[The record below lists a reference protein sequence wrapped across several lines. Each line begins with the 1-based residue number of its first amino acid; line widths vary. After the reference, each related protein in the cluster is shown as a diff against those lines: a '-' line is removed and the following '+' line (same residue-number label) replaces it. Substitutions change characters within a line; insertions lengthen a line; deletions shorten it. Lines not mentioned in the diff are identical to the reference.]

1 MKSRSRSPLLVLLAV
16 CVVLALLAWLVSVFL
31 NKSGD
36 ASAQMTQEVTP
47 ELISKGAYLA
57 RAGDCVACH
66 TAHDGKTFAG
76 GRGIES
82 PIGTIYAT
90 NITPDKDT
98 GIGSW
103 TYGDFERAVR
113 RGVGHDGSALY
124 PAMPF
129 PSYAK
134 VSDED
139 TQALYAYFMKGVE
152 PVKQA
157 NQANDIPWPLSIR
170 WPLAYWRTFFSPT
183 PESTVTPVA
192 GTDPQLVRG
201 AYLVQGLG
209 HCGSCHTPRA
219 LTMQEKGLDEKSS
232 DYLTGALL
240 NDWAVP
246 SIRGVAHWSQDEIVD
261 YLGSGRNAKAS
272 VAGEMTD
279 VVANSTSHMT
289 DEDLHAMA
297 AYLKSL
303 SGEAGKNGET
313 VYQHNA
319 ERSAATASKLTA
331 AKDLTLGERLY
342 LDNCGACH
350 FVKGEG
356 ASRIFP
362 RLDGASIINAENPT
376 ALVHVILAGA
386 KTPSTARGPSILP
399 MPGFAERMND
409 AEVAELATFLRQ
421 GWSNQAPAVSAKLV
435 QEVRTALAEGHPK
448 QQKKLEASN
457 EK

>member
-1 MKSRSRSPLLVLLAV
+1 MKSKSRSPLLVLLAV

-113 RGVGHDGSALY
+113 RGVNHDGSALY

-157 NQANDIPWPLSIR
+157 NQANDISWPLSIR
-170 WPLAYWRTFFSPT
+170 WPLAYWRTFFSPA
-183 PESTVTPVA
+183 PESTAKPVA

-219 LTMQEKGLDEKSS
+219 LTMQEKGLDEKSA

-421 GWSNQAPAVSAKLV
+421 GWSNKAPAVSAKLV
-435 QEVRTALAEGHPK
+435 EEVRTALAEGHPK

>member
-1 MKSRSRSPLLVLLAV
+1 MKSKFRSPLLILAIV
-16 CVVLALLAWLVSVFL
+16 GAVIALLAWLFSSSL
-31 NKSGD
+31 NRTGD
-36 ASAQMTQEVTP
+36 ASAQMTQAVTP

-66 TAHDGKTFAG
+66 TSHDGKAFAG

-90 NITPDKDT
+90 NITPDKET

-129 PSYAK
+129 PSYAR

-139 TQALYAYFMKGVE
+139 TEALYAYFMKGVE

-157 NQANDIPWPLSIR
+157 NKANDIPWPLSIR
-170 WPLAYWRTFFSPT
+170 WPLAYWRTLFSPV
-183 PESTVTPVA
+183 PESAAVSLKASTTGNA
-192 GTDPQLVRG
+192 EQIARG

-219 LTMQEKGLDEKSS
+219 LTMQEKALDEKGTG
-232 DYLTGALL
+232 YLSGGLL
-240 NDWAVP
+240 NGWSVP
-246 SIRGVAHWSQDEIVD
+246 SIHGIEHWSQDDIVD
-261 YLGSGRNAKAS
+261 YLGSGRNSIAS

-289 DEDLHAMA
+289 NEDLHAMA

-303 SGEAGKNGET
+303 AADGK
-313 VYQHNA
+313 
-319 ERSAATASKLTA
+319 ATAQPKSQGSDATARKLTA

-350 FVKGEG
+350 FVKGDG
-356 ASRIFP
+356 APRIFP
-362 RLDGASIINAENPT
+362 RLDGATIINAENPT
-376 ALVHVILAGA
+376 ALLHVILAGA
-386 KTPSTARGPSILP
+386 QTPSTARSPSVLP
-399 MPGFAERMND
+399 MPGFAGRMD
-409 AEVAELATFLRQ
+409 DSEIAELASFLRK
-421 GWSNQAPAVSAKLV
+421 GWSNNAPAVSAAQV
-435 QEVRTALAEGHPK
+435 REVRSTLGESH
-448 QQKKLEASN
+448 
-457 EK
+457 

>member
-303 SGEAGKNGET
+303 SGPADKNGET

>member
-1 MKSRSRSPLLVLLAV
+1 MKSKSRSPLLVLLAL

-66 TAHDGKTFAG
+66 TAHNSKTFAG

-219 LTMQEKGLDEKSS
+219 LTMQEKGLDEKST

-303 SGEAGKNGET
+303 SGPADKNGET

-356 ASRIFP
+356 AARIFP

-376 ALVHVILAGA
+376 ALIHVILAGA
-386 KTPSTARGPSILP
+386 QTPSTARGPSILP
-399 MPGFAERMND
+399 MPGFAQRMND

-421 GWSNQAPAVSAKLV
+421 GWSNKAPAVSAKLV
-435 QEVRTALAEGHPK
+435 EEVRSALAEGHPK

>member
-1 MKSRSRSPLLVLLAV
+1 MKSKLRSRLVLLLVIAV
-16 CVVLALLAWLVSVFL
+16 VVALLAWLLSVFL
-31 NKSGD
+31 NRSGD
-36 ASAQMTQEVTP
+36 AAAQMTQEITP
-47 ELISKGAYLA
+47 ELINKGAYLA
-57 RAGDCVACH
+57 RGGDCVACH
-66 TAHDGKTFAG
+66 TSHDGKAFAG
-76 GRGIES
+76 GHGIAS

-98 GIGSW
+98 GIGGW
-103 TYGDFERAVR
+103 TYGEFERAVR

-129 PSYAK
+129 PSYAR
-134 VSDED
+134 VSEED

-157 NQANDIPWPLSIR
+157 NKANDIPWPLSIR
-170 WPLAYWRTFFSPT
+170 WPLAYWRTLFSPS
-183 PESTVTPVA
+183 PESTPVA
-192 GTDPQLVRG
+192 AAGVDPQIARG

-219 LTMQEKGLDEKSS
+219 LTMQEKGLDEKDA

-240 NDWAVP
+240 NGWAVP
-246 SIRGVAHWSQDEIVD
+246 AIRGVAHWSQDEVVD
-261 YLGSGRNAKAS
+261 YLGSGRNNKAS

-289 DEDLHAMA
+289 DDDLHAMA

-303 SGEAGKNGET
+303 SAGDEAGYKH
-313 VYQHNA
+313 QA
-319 ERSAATASKLTA
+319 ERSEATTRKLTA
-331 AKDLTLGERLY
+331 ATDLTLGERLY

-350 FVKGEG
+350 FVAGDG
-356 ASRIFP
+356 ASRVFP

-376 ALVHVILAGA
+376 ALIHTILAGA
-386 KTPSTARGPSILP
+386 QTPSTERSPSVLP

-448 QQKKLEASN
+448 PEKKLESSN
-457 EK
+457 EQ

>member
-1 MKSRSRSPLLVLLAV
+1 MKSKLCSRLRVLLVA
-16 CVVLALLAWLVSVFL
+16 CVLLALLAWLASVFL
-31 NKSGD
+31 NRSGD
-36 ASAQMTQEVTP
+36 ATAQLTLPVTP
-47 ELISKGAYLA
+47 ELVGKGAYLA

-66 TAHDGKTFAG
+66 TSHGGKAFAG

-90 NITPDKDT
+90 NITPDKET
-98 GIGSW
+98 GIGGW

-134 VSDED
+134 VSDAD
-139 TQALYAYFMKGVE
+139 TQALYAYFMQGVE

-157 NQANDIPWPLSIR
+157 NKANDIPWPLSIR
-170 WPLAYWRTFFSPT
+170 WPLAYWRTLFSPAPASEPT
-183 PESTVTPVA
+183 PAAA
-192 GTDPQLVRG
+192 GADAQIARG

-219 LTMQEKGLDEKSS
+219 LTMQEKGLAESS
-232 DYLTGALL
+232 PDYLTGALL

-246 SIRGVAHWSQDEIVD
+246 SIRGIALWSQDEVVD
-261 YLGSGRNAKAS
+261 YLGSGRNSHAS

-303 SGEAGKNGET
+303 TAAGEPGYKQDA
-313 VYQHNA
+313 A
-319 ERSAATASKLTA
+319 RSAATAQKLTA

-350 FVKGEG
+350 FVAGEG
-356 ASRIFP
+356 ASRVFP
-362 RLDGASIINAENPT
+362 RLDGASIINAQNPT

-386 KTPSTARGPSILP
+386 QTPSTERAPSVLP
-399 MPGFAERMND
+399 MPGFAARMND
-409 AEVAELATFLRQ
+409 AEVAELASFLRQ
-421 GWSNQAPAVSAKLV
+421 GWSNNAPAVSAQLV
-435 QEVRTALAEGHPK
+435 QQVRGALADEYPNP
-448 QQKKLEASN
+448 QKKLEASN
-457 EK
+457 EQ

>member
-1 MKSRSRSPLLVLLAV
+1 MTSKSRSPLLVLLVA

-31 NKSGD
+31 NRSGD
-36 ASAQMTQEVTP
+36 AAAQMTQEITP

-66 TAHDGKTFAG
+66 TAHDGGKTFAG
-76 GRGIES
+76 GLGIES

-90 NITPDKDT
+90 NITPDKET
-98 GIGSW
+98 GIGGWS
-103 TYGDFERAVR
+103 YGDFERAVR
-113 RGVGHDGSALY
+113 RGINHNGSALY

-157 NQANDIPWPLSIR
+157 NKANDIPWPLSIR

-183 PESTVTPVA
+183 PESTPAPVA
-192 GTDPQLVRG
+192 GVDPKIARG

-219 LTMQEKGLDEKSS
+219 LTMQEKGLDEKNP

-240 NDWAVP
+240 NDWSVP
-246 SIRGVAHWSQDEIVD
+246 ALRGVGHWSQDEIVD
-261 YLGSGRNAKAS
+261 YLGSGRNDKAS

-303 SGEAGKNGET
+303 GSDAKP
-313 VYQHNA
+313 VYQHDA
-319 ERSAATASKLTA
+319 KRSDATASKLTA

-362 RLDGASIINAENPT
+362 RLDGASIINAQDPT

-386 KTPSTARGPSILP
+386 KTPSTERAPSILP
-399 MPGFAERMND
+399 MPGFAQRMND
-409 AEVAELATFLRQ
+409 SEVAELATFLRQ

-435 QEVRTALAEGHPK
+435 QEVRATLAKGHPLDK
-448 QQKKLEASN
+448 TTLEAGN
-457 EK
+457 KQ

>member
-1 MKSRSRSPLLVLLAV
+1 MTSKSRSPLLVLLAV

-36 ASAQMTQEVTP
+36 AAAQMTQEVTP

-170 WPLAYWRTFFSPT
+170 WPLAYWRTLFSPT
-183 PESTVTPVA
+183 PESTVKPVA

-219 LTMQEKGLDEKSS
+219 LTMQEKGLDEKSA
-232 DYLTGALL
+232 DYLSGALL
-240 NDWAVP
+240 NGWSVP
-246 SIRGVAHWSQDEIVD
+246 ALRGISHWSQDEIVD
-261 YLGSGRNAKAS
+261 YLGSGRNDKAS

-303 SGEAGKNGET
+303 AAGGEA

-350 FVKGEG
+350 FVKGDG

-362 RLDGASIINAENPT
+362 RLDGASIINAQDPT

-386 KTPSTARGPSILP
+386 QTPSTERSPSILP
-399 MPGFAERMND
+399 MPGFAQRMND

-421 GWSNQAPAVSAKLV
+421 GWSNKAPAVSAKLV

>member
-1 MKSRSRSPLLVLLAV
+1 MTSKPRSRLLVVLV
-16 CVVLALLAWLVSVFL
+16 ICVVLALLAWLLSVFL
-31 NKSGD
+31 NRSGD
-36 ASAQMTQEVTP
+36 ADAKMTQAITP

-66 TAHDGKTFAG
+66 TAHDGKAFSG
-76 GRGIES
+76 GRGIAS

-98 GIGSW
+98 GIGDW

-134 VSDED
+134 VSDDD

-157 NQANDIPWPLSIR
+157 NLANDIPWPLSIR
-170 WPLAYWRTFFSPT
+170 WPLAYWRTLFSPT
-183 PESTVTPVA
+183 PEQTPSPVA
-192 GTDPQLVRG
+192 GTDPQLARG

-219 LTMQEKGLDEKSS
+219 LTMQEKGLTEKDP

-240 NDWAVP
+240 NEWAVP
-246 SIRGVAHWSQDEIVD
+246 ALRGVGHWSQEELVD
-261 YLGSGRNAKAS
+261 YLGSGRNDKAS

-279 VVANSTSHMT
+279 VVANSTSHMS

-303 SGEAGKNGET
+303 ADGKA
-313 VYQHNA
+313 VPAHDA
-319 ERSAATASKLTA
+319 ARSAATAAKLTA

-376 ALVHVILAGA
+376 ALVHMILAGA
-386 KTPSTARGPSILP
+386 QTPSTARAPSALP
-399 MPGFAERMND
+399 MPGFAARMND

-421 GWSNQAPAVSAKLV
+421 GWSNNAPAVSADLV
-435 QEVRTALAEGHPK
+435 QGIRKALADEHPIVE
-448 QQKKLEASN
+448 KKLEASN
-457 EK
+457 EQ